1 MNTES
6 CFSCA
11 ILKHN
16 TKTNKFK
23 IYHFIPQMPSI
34 KELKCEVVLLSDVQS
49 KCRVVLQS
57 RSKDPLTERS
67 ELACLL

>member
-6 CFSCA
+6 CFVSA

-16 TKTNKFK
+16 TNTKIYK

-49 KCRVVLQS
+49 NCRVVLQS
-57 RSKDPLTERS
+57 RSKDPLTERV
-67 ELACLL
+67 ELACLI